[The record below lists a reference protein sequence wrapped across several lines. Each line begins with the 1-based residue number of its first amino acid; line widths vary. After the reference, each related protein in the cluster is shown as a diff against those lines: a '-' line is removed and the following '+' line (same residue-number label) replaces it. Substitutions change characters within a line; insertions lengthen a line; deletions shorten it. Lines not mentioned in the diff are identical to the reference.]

1 MALESRDMKKNP
13 SRPFQVV
20 LDIDA
25 GSCVMRDAL
34 NGILRFVRDARD
46 WSLVSIDRGQIDS
59 FSTGMVFDG
68 AIVAGRWNAR
78 RPHRKALRVRRT
90 VELILDA
97 GSVARLAAEH
107 FRERGFEHC
116 AFVEPPRSMPW
127 ANERRE
133 AFCRELAARGMAC
146 AVYRPPSGVD
156 LTSRHRHLAAWLAA
170 QPRPLAVLGAY
181 DVEARRVLAACRI
194 AGLNVPEDVAV
205 LGIDNDLLRC
215 ETALPAL
222 SSVAMGGEEAGQ
234 AAAAALD
241 AAMRGRPGA
250 PERIILGGVR
260 VEARASTA
268 HFIGR
273 DPLVAKARAA
283 VAARIGE
290 RLPVSELAKALGVSR
305 RTLELRFR
313 AETGVPIG
321 EAILNERLARAKDL
335 LRTTSLP
342 CERIAAACGIYDAN
356 HLGHLF
362 RRKFGAS
369 PSAFRKGS

>member
-1 MALESRDMKKNP
+1 MKKNP

-20 LDIDA
+20 LDIDSD
-25 GSCVMRDAL
+25 SCVMRDAM
-34 NGILRFVRDARD
+34 NGILRFARDARD
-46 WSLVSIDRGQIDS
+46 WSLGTIELGLIDS
-59 FSTGMVFDG
+59 FPPGTTFDG
-68 AIVAGRWNAR
+68 AIVGGSWNAR
-78 RPHRKALRVRRT
+78 RRSRKALRVRRT
-90 VELILDA
+90 VELRLDA

-107 FRERGFEHC
+107 FLDRGFEHY
-116 AFVEPPRSMPW
+116 AFVENPRSLPW
-127 ANERRE
+127 ADERRE
-133 AFCRELAARGMAC
+133 AFRRELAARGLAC
-146 AVYRPPSGVD
+146 AVYRPPSRGD
-156 LTSRHRHLAAWLAA
+156 LPSRHRHLAAWLAA
-170 QPRPLAVLGAY
+170 QPRPLAVLAAY
-181 DVEARRVLAACRI
+181 DAEARRVLAACRV
-194 AGLNVPEDVAV
+194 AGLGVPEDVAV
-205 LGIDNDLLRC
+205 LGVDDDPLRC
-215 ETALPAL
+215 ETAFPAL
-222 SSVAMGGEEAGQ
+222 SSVAMGGEEAGL

-241 AAMRGRPGA
+241 AALRGRPGA
-250 PERIILGGVR
+250 RRRIVLGGVR

-335 LRTTSLP
+335 LRTTSLS
-342 CERIAAACGIYDAN
+342 CEQIAAACGVCDAN

-362 RRKFGAS
+362 RRRFGAP
-369 PSAFRKGS
+369 PSAFRSNAGS